1 MVFLQYL
8 LWIISILAIQA
19 SQLNNGGDKNA
30 ITVDNMTESLEAIN
44 GTPNYRLIKPNR
56 ATPWY
61 PEREIKLDSCVRR
74 ARCEHLDKLTCLG
87 AKLSYDKTS
96 VLLTFYETQN
106 QIQTQLELYKELINV
121 PKCWAVIQPLLCAT
135 FMPKCE
141 KILGQD
147 MVYLPSYEMCKIT
160 MEPCAILYNTSYF
173 PSFLKCNS
181 TLFPTRCDNAVRE
194 MKFNTTGKCLPP
206 LIHTHKALHFY
217 EGISGCGL
225 PCRDPLYTEDEHQQ
239 IHRLVAWGAGM
250 CLALNLLTVATF
262 LIDWRSANKYPA
274 LVIFYINVCFAVAS
288 MGWLVQ
294 FGVGSRDDI
303 VCSKDGTRRQGE
315 PSAEENLSCV
325 VVFVLVY
332 YFMMAACV
340 WFVIF
345 TYAWHMSFRALG
357 KIQDRIDKK
366 AAYFHL
372 VAWSLPLV
380 LTITTMAFGEV
391 DGSSVTGVCF
401 VGYVSHPMRAGLL
414 LAPLAVVLVIG
425 GYFLL
430 RGVFSLIAVRVSS
443 KDVISPRAS
452 NKIRQTI
459 TRCSLTAALVAVF
472 ICVTFACHIYE
483 FRNAELWREA
493 FKKNIICRLEA
504 LKDSEKECG
513 SASGRLCR
521 CCSCGCC
528 AASRRARSWPRGR
541 GRRPPPPPGAATS
554 PGSSACYLLVQC
566 GSGLRLLLARTV
578 RQWRPAVCVGAA
590 AAAAV
595 LLRGGRAHGLV
606 DVDAGRRRRLAP
618 LPRQVAPPATCSYS
632 AAVASGRLCRCCSCG
647 CCAASRRARSW
658 PRGRGR
664 RPPPPPGAATS
675 PGSSACYL
683 LVQCGSGVRPSVSVL
698 QLRLLCCF
706 AAGALM
712 ASWTWDAGRRRRL
725 APLPRQVAPPATC
738 SYSAAVASGRLCRCC
753 SCGCCAASRR
763 ARSWPR
769 GRGRRPPPPPGAA
782 TSPGSSACYLLV
794 QCGSG
799 VRPSVSV
806 LQLRLLCC
814 FAAGAPMASWT
825 WTPAAAAAWRRYL
838 ARKFGCSVEAEV
850 SRRARKHELIARA
863 YRRRGEFAA
872 RGRLSIS
879 LGGSRQDPVGLCLD
893 HTSPIDCPEDGKH
906 ESGEL
911 SSSWAANLP
920 RFVRRRDALV
930 LPAHTHTHHSLS
942 STPDRRN
949 SQDSQISISLRHVS
963 VESRRNSL
971 DSQLSVKIA
980 EMKTKVGRRRTK
992 HTKAK
997 RKARAANARK
1007 ESTPSIES
1015 QISRYWLQAVAAN
1028 NDPSREEVKFSFD

>member
-1 MVFLQYL
+1 MCVVLAVLSEDTLGSSLSFCSILIMKLDGWVFVP
-8 LWIISILAIQA
+8 ITISICWA
-19 SQLNNGGDKNA
+19 SQYDNGGDKNSLSSVG
-30 ITVDNMTESLEAIN
+30 TSENTTMRLEAIE
-44 GTPNYRLIKPNR
+44 GTPNYRLIKMEKS
-56 ATPWY
+56 TQWF

-74 ARCEHLDKLTCLG
+74 AQCETLNKTTCLG
-87 AKLSYDKTS
+87 AKLPYNTTS
-96 VLLTFYETQN
+96 VQLTFYDSQY
-106 QIQTQLELYKELINV
+106 QIQNQLELYRELINV
-121 PKCWAVIQPLLCAT
+121 PKCWAVVQPLLCAT
-135 FMPKCE
+135 FMPNCE
-141 KILGQD
+141 HILGQD

-173 PSFLKCNS
+173 PYFLKCNA
-181 TLFPTRCDNAVRE
+181 TLFPPKCENVARE

-206 LIHTHKALHFY
+206 LIHTDKAPHFY

-239 IHRLVAWGAGM
+239 IHRLVAWGAGV
-250 CLALNLLTVATF
+250 CLALNLMTVATF

-332 YFMMAACV
+332 YFMIAACV

-372 VAWSLPLV
+372 VAWSLPLI

-391 DGSSVTGVCF
+391 DGNSVTGVCF
-401 VGYVSHPMRAGLL
+401 VGYVNHPMRAALL
-414 LAPLAVVLVIG
+414 LAPLSVVLLLG

-443 KDVISPRAS
+443 KDVISPRAA

-483 FRNAELWREA
+483 FRNAESWKEA
-493 FKKNIICRLEA
+493 FKKNIICRLEG
-504 LKDSEKECG
+504 LKE
-513 SASGRLCR
+513 
-521 CCSCGCC
+521 
-528 AASRRARSWPRGR
+528 
-541 GRRPPPPPGAATS
+541 
-554 PGSSACYLLVQC
+554 
-566 GSGLRLLLARTV
+566 
-578 RQWRPAVCVGAA
+578 
-590 AAAAV
+590 
-595 LLRGGRAHGLV
+595 GGREC
-606 DVDAGRRRRLAP
+606 AG
-618 LPRQVAPPATCSYS
+618 
-632 AAVASGRLCRCCSCG
+632 
-647 CCAASRRARSW
+647 
-658 PRGRGR
+658 
-664 RPPPPPGAATS
+664 GA
-675 PGSSACYL
+675 
-683 LVQCGSGVRPSVSVL
+683 RPSVSVL

-712 ASWTWDAGRRRRL
+712 ASWTW
-725 APLPRQVAPPATC
+725 
-738 SYSAAVASGRLCRCC
+738 
-753 SCGCCAASRR
+753 
-763 ARSWPR
+763 
-769 GRGRRPPPPPGAA
+769 
-782 TSPGSSACYLLV
+782 
-794 QCGSG
+794 
-799 VRPSVSV
+799 
-806 LQLRLLCC
+806 
-814 FAAGAPMASWT
+814 
-825 WTPAAAAAWRRYL
+825 TPAAAAGWRRYM
-838 ARKFGCSVEAEV
+838 AKKCGCSVEADV
-850 SRRARKHELIARA
+850 TRRARKHELIARA
-863 YRRRGEFAA
+863 YKRRNEFIT

-879 LGGSRQDPVGLCLD
+879 LGGSRQDPVGFCLD
-893 HTSPIDCPEDGKH
+893 NTSPVDYPEDAKH
-906 ESGEL
+906 ESERCFSGEL

-930 LPAHTHTHHSLS
+930 LPPHNHHSHHSLS

-992 HTKAK
+992 HSKAK
-997 RKARAANARK
+997 RKRASARK

-1015 QISRYWLQAVAAN
+1015 QISRYLLQTVAAN

>member
-1 MVFLQYL
+1 MILTWTRWL
-8 LWIISILAIQA
+8 LVLS
-19 SQLNNGGDKNA
+19 SCRGSHFDSGSDKNLLVDLKENV
-30 ITVDNMTESLEAIN
+30 TVHLEAIN
-44 GTPNYRLIKPNR
+44 GTPIYRLIKPDES
-56 ATPWY
+56 TQWF
-61 PEREIKLDSCVRR
+61 PERETKMNSCVMR
-74 ARCEHLDKLTCLG
+74 ARCEPLFNSTCLG
-87 AKLSYDKTS
+87 SILPYSKTS
-96 VLLTFYETQN
+96 VHLTFYNSQRQIQN
-106 QIQTQLELYKELINV
+106 QLEFYKNLINV
-121 PKCWAVIQPLLCAT
+121 PNCWAVIQPLLCAT

-141 KILGQD
+141 KILDHD
-147 MVYLPSYEMCKIT
+147 MVYMPSFEMCKIT

-173 PSFLKCNS
+173 PSFLKCNT
-181 TLFPTRCDNAVRE
+181 TLFPPNCDNAMRE
-194 MKFNTTGKCLPP
+194 VKFNTTGKCLPP
-206 LIHTHKALHFY
+206 LIHTDKSLRVY
-217 EGISGCGL
+217 EGITGCGL

-239 IHRLVAWGAGM
+239 IHKLVAWGAGV

-315 PSAEENLSCV
+315 PSAEENLFCV

-345 TYAWHMSFRALG
+345 TYAWHMCSFRALG

-372 VAWSLPLV
+372 VAWSLPLI

-401 VGYVSHPMRAGLL
+401 VGYVNHPMRAALL
-414 LAPLAVVLVIG
+414 LAPLAVVLTLG

-430 RGVFSLIAVRVSS
+430 RGVFSLVVVRVSS

-452 NKIRQTI
+452 NKIRRTI
-459 TRCSLTAALVAVF
+459 TRCSITAALVAVF

-483 FRNAELWREA
+483 FRNADLWKDS
-493 FKKNIICRLEA
+493 FKRNIICRLEA
-504 LKDSEKECG
+504 GQERQKECLTG
-513 SASGRLCR
+513 S
-521 CCSCGCC
+521 
-528 AASRRARSWPRGR
+528 
-541 GRRPPPPPGAATS
+541 
-554 PGSSACYLLVQC
+554 
-566 GSGLRLLLARTV
+566 
-578 RQWRPAVCVGAA
+578 
-590 AAAAV
+590 
-595 LLRGGRAHGLV
+595 
-606 DVDAGRRRRLAP
+606 
-618 LPRQVAPPATCSYS
+618 
-632 AAVASGRLCRCCSCG
+632 
-647 CCAASRRARSW
+647 
-658 PRGRGR
+658 
-664 RPPPPPGAATS
+664 
-675 PGSSACYL
+675 
-683 LVQCGSGVRPSVSVL
+683 RPSISVL

-712 ASWTWDAGRRRRL
+712 S
-725 APLPRQVAPPATC
+725 
-738 SYSAAVASGRLCRCC
+738 
-753 SCGCCAASRR
+753 
-763 ARSWPR
+763 
-769 GRGRRPPPPPGAA
+769 
-782 TSPGSSACYLLV
+782 
-794 QCGSG
+794 
-799 VRPSVSV
+799 
-806 LQLRLLCC
+806 
-814 FAAGAPMASWT
+814 SWT
-825 WTPAAAAAWRRYL
+825 WTPAALAAWRRYL
-838 ARKFGCSVEAEV
+838 ARKCGCSVDEEIT
-850 SRRARKHELIARA
+850 RRAQKHELIRRA
-863 YRRRGEFAA
+863 YRRRAEFAA

-893 HTSPIDCPEDGKH
+893 HTSPIDYPEDAKH

-930 LPAHTHTHHSLS
+930 LPAHAHPHHSLS

-997 RKARAANARK
+997 RKRATGPRK

-1028 NDPSREEVKFSFD
+1028 NDRSREEVKFSFE

>member
-1 MVFLQYL
+1 MFWRWVY
-8 LWIISILAIQA
+8 WLATVSVCTA
-19 SQLNNGGDKNA
+19 SQYDSGGDKNS
-30 ITVDNMTESLEAIN
+30 ITDIGENATERLEPIN
-44 GTPNYRLIKPNR
+44 GTPNFRLIKPEKV
-56 ATPWY
+56 TQWF
-61 PEREIKLDSCVRR
+61 PEREIKLDSCVRK
-74 ARCEHLDKLTCLG
+74 ARCETLGKNICLG
-87 AKLSYDKTS
+87 VKLPYDKTS
-96 VLLTFYETQN
+96 VHLTFYDTQN
-106 QIQTQLELYKELINV
+106 KIQNQLELYRELINV
-121 PKCWAVIQPLLCAT
+121 PKCWAVIQPLLCAV

-141 KILGQD
+141 RILGQD

-173 PSFLKCNS
+173 PSFLRCN
-181 TLFPTRCDNAVRE
+181 TTRFPSKCDNAARE
-194 MKFNTTGKCLPP
+194 MKFNTSGKCLSP
-206 LIHTHKALHFY
+206 LIHTDKTVHFY

-225 PCRDPLYTEDEHQQ
+225 PCRDPLYSVDEHQQ
-239 IHRLVAWGAGM
+239 IHRLVAWGAGV
-250 CLALNLLTVATF
+250 CLAFNLLTVATF

-303 VCSKDGTRRQGE
+303 VCSKDGTRRRGE

-391 DGSSVTGVCF
+391 DGSSVTGICF
-401 VGYVSHPMRAGLL
+401 VGYVNHPMRAALL
-414 LAPLAVVLVIG
+414 LAPLSVVLILG

-443 KDVISPRAS
+443 KDVISARAA

-472 ICVTFACHIYE
+472 ITVTVACHFYE
-483 FRNAELWREA
+483 FRNADSWKDA
-493 FKKNIICRLEA
+493 FMKNIICRLEA
-504 LKDSEKECG
+504 LKESEMEC
-513 SASGRLCR
+513 S
-521 CCSCGCC
+521 
-528 AASRRARSWPRGR
+528 
-541 GRRPPPPPGAATS
+541 
-554 PGSSACYLLVQC
+554 
-566 GSGLRLLLARTV
+566 
-578 RQWRPAVCVGAA
+578 VGA
-590 AAAAV
+590 
-595 LLRGGRAHGLV
+595 
-606 DVDAGRRRRLAP
+606 
-618 LPRQVAPPATCSYS
+618 
-632 AAVASGRLCRCCSCG
+632 
-647 CCAASRRARSW
+647 
-658 PRGRGR
+658 
-664 RPPPPPGAATS
+664 
-675 PGSSACYL
+675 
-683 LVQCGSGVRPSVSVL
+683 RPSVSVL

-712 ASWTWDAGRRRRL
+712 ASWTW
-725 APLPRQVAPPATC
+725 
-738 SYSAAVASGRLCRCC
+738 
-753 SCGCCAASRR
+753 
-763 ARSWPR
+763 
-769 GRGRRPPPPPGAA
+769 
-782 TSPGSSACYLLV
+782 
-794 QCGSG
+794 
-799 VRPSVSV
+799 
-806 LQLRLLCC
+806 
-814 FAAGAPMASWT
+814 
-825 WTPAAAAAWRRYL
+825 TPAAASAWRRYM
-838 ARKFGCSVEAEV
+838 ARKCGCSVEADGT
-850 SRRARKHELIARA
+850 RRARKDELIARA

-872 RGRLSIS
+872 RGRISIS
-879 LGGSRQDPVGLCLD
+879 LGASRQDPVGLGLD
-893 HTSPIDCPEDGKH
+893 RAPIDCHTDDKH

-930 LPAHTHTHHSLS
+930 LPAHTHHSLS

-992 HTKAK
+992 HSKAK

-1015 QISRYWLQAVAAN
+1015 QISRYWLQAMAAN

>member
-1 MVFLQYL
+1 MDSVK
-8 LWIISILAIQA
+8 WITWLISISICVA
-19 SQLNNGGDKNA
+19 SQFDSGGERNA
-30 ITVDNMTESLEAIN
+30 LMDIIENSTVRLEPIEN
-44 GTPNYRLIKPNR
+44 TPNFRLIK
-56 ATPWY
+56 TEKGTQWF

-74 ARCEHLDKLTCLG
+74 SRCEPLNRTTCLG
-87 AKLSYDKTS
+87 VKLPYNRTS
-96 VLLTFYETQN
+96 VRLTFYDSQYKIQN
-106 QIQTQLELYKELINV
+106 QLELYKALINV

-135 FMPKCE
+135 FMPNCE
-141 KILGQD
+141 RINGHD

-160 MEPCAILYNTSYF
+160 MEPCSILYNTSYF

-181 TLFPTRCDNAVRE
+181 TLFPMRCDNPARE
-194 MKFNTTGKCLPP
+194 MKFNTTGKCLQP
-206 LIHTHKALHFY
+206 LIHTDKPMHFY

-239 IHRLVAWGAGM
+239 IHRLIAWGAGV
-250 CLALNLLTVATF
+250 CLALNLFTVATF

-325 VVFVLVY
+325 VVFVMVY

-372 VAWSLPLV
+372 VAWSLPLIF
-380 LTITTMAFGEV
+380 TITTMAFGEV
-391 DGSSVTGVCF
+391 DGSSITGVCF
-401 VGYVSHPMRAGLL
+401 VGYVNHPMRAGLL
-414 LAPLAVVLVIG
+414 LAPLSLVLLLG

-443 KDVISPRAS
+443 RDVISPRAA

-459 TRCSLTAALVAVF
+459 TRCSLTATLVAVF
-472 ICVTFACHIYE
+472 ICVTFACHVYE
-483 FRNAELWREA
+483 FRNADLWKES
-493 FKKNIICRLEA
+493 FKKNIICRLASAHEV
-504 LKDSEKECG
+504 DGREC
-513 SASGRLCR
+513 
-521 CCSCGCC
+521 
-528 AASRRARSWPRGR
+528 
-541 GRRPPPPPGAATS
+541 T
-554 PGSSACYLLVQC
+554 PGS
-566 GSGLRLLLARTV
+566 
-578 RQWRPAVCVGAA
+578 
-590 AAAAV
+590 
-595 LLRGGRAHGLV
+595 
-606 DVDAGRRRRLAP
+606 
-618 LPRQVAPPATCSYS
+618 
-632 AAVASGRLCRCCSCG
+632 
-647 CCAASRRARSW
+647 
-658 PRGRGR
+658 
-664 RPPPPPGAATS
+664 
-675 PGSSACYL
+675 
-683 LVQCGSGVRPSVSVL
+683 RPSVSVL

-712 ASWTWDAGRRRRL
+712 ASWTW
-725 APLPRQVAPPATC
+725 
-738 SYSAAVASGRLCRCC
+738 
-753 SCGCCAASRR
+753 
-763 ARSWPR
+763 
-769 GRGRRPPPPPGAA
+769 
-782 TSPGSSACYLLV
+782 
-794 QCGSG
+794 
-799 VRPSVSV
+799 
-806 LQLRLLCC
+806 
-814 FAAGAPMASWT
+814 
-825 WTPAAAAAWRRYL
+825 TPAALAAWRRYM
-838 ARKFGCSVEAEV
+838 AKKCGCSVEAEMR
-850 SRRARKHELIARA
+850 RRARKHELIARA
-863 YRRRGEFAA
+863 YRRRNEFLT

-879 LGGSRQDPVGLCLD
+879 LGGSRADPVGLCLE
-893 HTSPIDCPEDGKH
+893 HTSPGDCVDDCKH

-930 LPAHTHTHHSLS
+930 LPAHTHHSLS

-992 HTKAK
+992 HGKAK
-997 RKARAANARK
+997 RKARASRK

-1015 QISRYWLQAVAAN
+1015 QISRYWLQAVAGN

>member
-1 MVFLQYL
+1 MTLMMKIATWLCWILSAL
-8 LWIISILAIQA
+8 LCQA
-19 SQLNNGGDKNA
+19 SQHDSGSDKNA
-30 ITVDNMTESLEAIN
+30 ILIDNGTDVLESIN
-44 GTPNYRLIKPNR
+44 GTPNFRLIKPNR
-56 ATPWY
+56 AAPWF

-74 ARCEHLDKLTCLG
+74 ARCEPLEKFTCLG
-87 AKLSYDKTS
+87 TKLPFDKTS
-96 VLLTFYETQN
+96 VHLTFYDNQN
-106 QIQTQLELYKELINV
+106 QIQIQLELYKELINV

-141 KILGQD
+141 RILGQD

-160 MEPCAILYNTSYF
+160 MEPCLILYNTTYF
-173 PSFLKCNS
+173 PSFLKCNT
-181 TLFPTRCDNAVRE
+181 TLFPPKCETPARE
-194 MKFNTTGKCLPP
+194 MKFNTSGKCLSP
-206 LIHTHKALHFY
+206 LIHTEKFLHFY

-239 IHRLVAWGAGM
+239 IHRLVAWGAGV
-250 CLALNLLTVATF
+250 CLLLNLLTVATF

-294 FGVGSRDDI
+294 FGFGSREDI

-380 LTITTMAFGEV
+380 LTIATMAFGEV
-391 DGSSVTGVCF
+391 DGSSVTGICF
-401 VGYVSHPMRAGLL
+401 VGYINYSMRVALL
-414 LAPLAVVLVIG
+414 LAPLSVVLLLG

-443 KDVISPRAS
+443 KDVISPKAS

-483 FRNAELWREA
+483 FRNADLWKDS

-504 LKDSEKECG
+504 LKENNKECG
-513 SASGRLCR
+513 G
-521 CCSCGCC
+521 
-528 AASRRARSWPRGR
+528 
-541 GRRPPPPPGAATS
+541 GA
-554 PGSSACYLLVQC
+554 
-566 GSGLRLLLARTV
+566 
-578 RQWRPAVCVGAA
+578 
-590 AAAAV
+590 
-595 LLRGGRAHGLV
+595 
-606 DVDAGRRRRLAP
+606 
-618 LPRQVAPPATCSYS
+618 
-632 AAVASGRLCRCCSCG
+632 
-647 CCAASRRARSW
+647 
-658 PRGRGR
+658 
-664 RPPPPPGAATS
+664 
-675 PGSSACYL
+675 
-683 LVQCGSGVRPSVSVL
+683 RPSVSVL

-712 ASWTWDAGRRRRL
+712 ASWTW
-725 APLPRQVAPPATC
+725 
-738 SYSAAVASGRLCRCC
+738 
-753 SCGCCAASRR
+753 
-763 ARSWPR
+763 
-769 GRGRRPPPPPGAA
+769 
-782 TSPGSSACYLLV
+782 
-794 QCGSG
+794 
-799 VRPSVSV
+799 
-806 LQLRLLCC
+806 
-814 FAAGAPMASWT
+814 
-825 WTPAAAAAWRRYL
+825 TPAAAAAWRRYL
-838 ARKFGCSVEAEV
+838 ARKCGCSVESEV
-850 SRRARKHELIARA
+850 TRRARKHELIARA

-879 LGGSRQDPVGLCLD
+879 LGGSRQDPVGLCID
-893 HTSPIDCPEDGKH
+893 HTSPIDYPEDAKH
-906 ESGEL
+906 ESADL

-930 LPAHTHTHHSLS
+930 LPTHTHHSLS

-997 RKARAANARK
+997 RKARAANVRK

-1015 QISRYWLQAVAAN
+1015 QLSRCWLQAVAAN
-1028 NDPSREEVKFSFD
+1028 NDRSREEVKFSFD

>member
-1 MVFLQYL
+1 MNL
-8 LWIISILAIQA
+8 LACLLCASSVLMCHA
-19 SQLNNGGDKNA
+19 SQLNNGGNKNA
-30 ITVDNMTESLEAIN
+30 ISITNPTLEAIN
-44 GTPNYRLIKPNR
+44 GTPNYRLLNPFR

-61 PEREIKLDSCVRR
+61 PEREMKLDSCVRK
-74 ARCEHLDKLTCLG
+74 AHCEQLDKLTCLG

-96 VLLTFYETQN
+96 VHLTFYETQN
-106 QIQTQLELYKELINV
+106 EIQMQLEQYKELINV

-141 KILGQD
+141 EILGQD

-181 TLFPTRCDNAVRE
+181 TLFPSRCDNAGRE

-206 LIHTHKALHFY
+206 LIHTNKQLHFY
-217 EGISGCGL
+217 EGMSGCGL

-239 IHRLVAWGAGM
+239 IHRLVAWCACT

-262 LIDWRSANKYPA
+262 LIDWRSSNKYPA

-372 VAWSLPLV
+372 VAWSLPLI
-380 LTITTMAFGEV
+380 LTIATMAFGEV
-391 DGSSVTGVCF
+391 DGSSVTGICF
-401 VGYVSHPMRAGLL
+401 VGYVNHPMRAALL
-414 LAPLAVVLVIG
+414 LAPLSVVLVLG

-430 RGVFSLIAVRVSS
+430 RGMFSLIAVRVSS
-443 KDVISPRAS
+443 KDVISPRAA

-459 TRCSLTAALVAVF
+459 TRCSITATLVAVF

-483 FRNAELWREA
+483 FRNADLWKDS

-504 LKDSEKECG
+504 LKDSSKECLG
-513 SASGRLCR
+513 
-521 CCSCGCC
+521 
-528 AASRRARSWPRGR
+528 
-541 GRRPPPPPGAATS
+541 
-554 PGSSACYLLVQC
+554 
-566 GSGLRLLLARTV
+566 
-578 RQWRPAVCVGAA
+578 
-590 AAAAV
+590 
-595 LLRGGRAHGLV
+595 
-606 DVDAGRRRRLAP
+606 D
-618 LPRQVAPPATCSYS
+618 
-632 AAVASGRLCRCCSCG
+632 
-647 CCAASRRARSW
+647 
-658 PRGRGR
+658 
-664 RPPPPPGAATS
+664 
-675 PGSSACYL
+675 
-683 LVQCGSGVRPSVSVL
+683 VRPSVSVL

-712 ASWTWDAGRRRRL
+712 AT
-725 APLPRQVAPPATC
+725 
-738 SYSAAVASGRLCRCC
+738 
-753 SCGCCAASRR
+753 
-763 ARSWPR
+763 
-769 GRGRRPPPPPGAA
+769 
-782 TSPGSSACYLLV
+782 
-794 QCGSG
+794 
-799 VRPSVSV
+799 
-806 LQLRLLCC
+806 
-814 FAAGAPMASWT
+814 WT

-850 SRRARKHELIARA
+850 TRRARKHELIARA

-893 HTSPIDCPEDGKH
+893 HTSPIDYPDDAKH
-906 ESGEL
+906 ESLCFRSAEL

-930 LPAHTHTHHSLS
+930 LPAHHHSLS

-997 RKARAANARK
+997 RKARAASARK

>member
-1 MVFLQYL
+1 MTPWRWLSGL
-8 LWIISILAIQA
+8 LLILACRA
-19 SQLNNGGDKNA
+19 SQFDSGVDKNA
-30 ITVDNMTESLEAIN
+30 ITDMSDNATERLERIN
-44 GTPNYRLIKPNR
+44 GTPNYRLIKPDKN
-56 ATPWY
+56 TPWF
-61 PEREIKLDSCVRR
+61 PEPQIKLKSCVRE
-74 ARCEHLDKLTCLG
+74 ARCETLNKTSCLG
-87 AKLSYDKTS
+87 TKLPYDKTS
-96 VLLTFYETQN
+96 VHLTFFENQY
-106 QIQTQLELYKELINV
+106 QIQTQLELYRELINV
-121 PKCWAVIQPLLCAT
+121 PNCWAVIQPLLCAT

-141 KILGQD
+141 RILGRD
-147 MVYLPSYEMCKIT
+147 MVFLPSYEMCKIT
-160 MEPCAILYNTSYF
+160 MEPCSILYNTSYF
-173 PSFLKCNS
+173 PSFLKCNE
-181 TLFPTRCDNAVRE
+181 TLFPPNCENTMRE
-194 MKFNTTGKCLPP
+194 LKFNTSGKCLPP
-206 LIHTHKALHFY
+206 LIHTDKPLHFY

-239 IHRLVAWGAGM
+239 IHRLVAWGAGI

-288 MGWLVQ
+288 MGWLIQ

-372 VAWSLPLV
+372 VAWSLPLI
-380 LTITTMAFGEV
+380 LTIATMAFGEV
-391 DGSSVTGVCF
+391 DGSSVTGICF
-401 VGYVSHPMRAGLL
+401 VGYENHPMRAALL
-414 LAPLAVVLVIG
+414 LAPLSVVLALG

-443 KDVISPRAS
+443 KDVISPRAA

-483 FRNAELWREA
+483 FRNADLWKDS

-504 LKDSEKECG
+504 LKATDKEC
-513 SASGRLCR
+513 SSG
-521 CCSCGCC
+521 
-528 AASRRARSWPRGR
+528 
-541 GRRPPPPPGAATS
+541 T
-554 PGSSACYLLVQC
+554 
-566 GSGLRLLLARTV
+566 
-578 RQWRPAVCVGAA
+578 
-590 AAAAV
+590 
-595 LLRGGRAHGLV
+595 
-606 DVDAGRRRRLAP
+606 
-618 LPRQVAPPATCSYS
+618 
-632 AAVASGRLCRCCSCG
+632 
-647 CCAASRRARSW
+647 
-658 PRGRGR
+658 
-664 RPPPPPGAATS
+664 
-675 PGSSACYL
+675 
-683 LVQCGSGVRPSVSVL
+683 RPSVSVL

-712 ASWTWDAGRRRRL
+712 ASWTW
-725 APLPRQVAPPATC
+725 
-738 SYSAAVASGRLCRCC
+738 
-753 SCGCCAASRR
+753 
-763 ARSWPR
+763 
-769 GRGRRPPPPPGAA
+769 
-782 TSPGSSACYLLV
+782 
-794 QCGSG
+794 
-799 VRPSVSV
+799 
-806 LQLRLLCC
+806 
-814 FAAGAPMASWT
+814 
-825 WTPAAAAAWRRYL
+825 TPAAAAGWRRYL
-838 ARKFGCSVEAEV
+838 A
-850 SRRARKHELIARA
+850 
-863 YRRRGEFAA
+863 
-872 RGRLSIS
+872 
-879 LGGSRQDPVGLCLD
+879 
-893 HTSPIDCPEDGKH
+893 
-906 ESGEL
+906 SGEL
-911 SSSWAANLP
+911 SSSWAATLP

-930 LPAHTHTHHSLS
+930 LPTHTHHSLS

-980 EMKTKVGRRRTK
+980 EMKTKVGRRRPK
-992 HTKAK
+992 HSKAK
-997 RKARAANARK
+997 RKARAANTRK

>member
-1 MVFLQYL
+1 MKAADWKSEELTNIFAEQEAAKAEKFVDVFIMFWRWVY
-8 LWIISILAIQA
+8 WLATVSLCTA
-19 SQLNNGGDKNA
+19 SQYDTGGDKNS
-30 ITVDNMTESLEAIN
+30 ITDIGDNATERLEPIN
-44 GTPNYRLIKPNR
+44 GTPNFRLIKPEK
-56 ATPWY
+56 ATQWF
-61 PEREIKLDSCVRR
+61 PEREIKLDSCVRK
-74 ARCEHLDKLTCLG
+74 ARCETLGKNTCLG
-87 AKLSYDKTS
+87 VKLPYDKTS
-96 VLLTFYETQN
+96 VHLTFYDTQN
-106 QIQTQLELYKELINV
+106 KIQNQLELYRELINV
-121 PKCWAVIQPLLCAT
+121 PKCWAVVQPLLCAV

-141 KILGQD
+141 RILGQD

-173 PSFLKCNS
+173 PSFLRCN
-181 TLFPTRCDNAVRE
+181 TTRFPSKCDNTARE
-194 MKFNTTGKCLPP
+194 MKFNTSGKCLSP
-206 LIHTHKALHFY
+206 LIHTDKTVHFY

-225 PCRDPLYTEDEHQQ
+225 PCRDPLYSEDEHQQ
-239 IHRLVAWGAGM
+239 IHRLVAWGAGV
-250 CLALNLLTVATF
+250 CLAFNLLTVATF

-303 VCSKDGTRRQGE
+303 VCSKDGTRRRGE

-391 DGSSVTGVCF
+391 DGSSVTGICF
-401 VGYVSHPMRAGLL
+401 VGYVNHPMRAALL
-414 LAPLAVVLVIG
+414 LAPLSVVLILG

-443 KDVISPRAS
+443 KDVISARAA

-472 ICVTFACHIYE
+472 ITVTVACHVYE
-483 FRNAELWREA
+483 FRNAHSWKDA
-493 FKKNIICRLEA
+493 FMKNIICRLEA
-504 LKDSEKECG
+504 LKESEMEC
-513 SASGRLCR
+513 S
-521 CCSCGCC
+521 
-528 AASRRARSWPRGR
+528 
-541 GRRPPPPPGAATS
+541 
-554 PGSSACYLLVQC
+554 
-566 GSGLRLLLARTV
+566 
-578 RQWRPAVCVGAA
+578 VGA
-590 AAAAV
+590 
-595 LLRGGRAHGLV
+595 
-606 DVDAGRRRRLAP
+606 
-618 LPRQVAPPATCSYS
+618 
-632 AAVASGRLCRCCSCG
+632 
-647 CCAASRRARSW
+647 
-658 PRGRGR
+658 
-664 RPPPPPGAATS
+664 
-675 PGSSACYL
+675 
-683 LVQCGSGVRPSVSVL
+683 RPSVSVL

-712 ASWTWDAGRRRRL
+712 ASWTW
-725 APLPRQVAPPATC
+725 
-738 SYSAAVASGRLCRCC
+738 
-753 SCGCCAASRR
+753 
-763 ARSWPR
+763 
-769 GRGRRPPPPPGAA
+769 
-782 TSPGSSACYLLV
+782 
-794 QCGSG
+794 
-799 VRPSVSV
+799 
-806 LQLRLLCC
+806 
-814 FAAGAPMASWT
+814 
-825 WTPAAAAAWRRYL
+825 TPAAAAAWRRYM
-838 ARKFGCSVEAEV
+838 ARKCGCSVEADGT
-850 SRRARKHELIARA
+850 RRARKDELIARA

-872 RGRLSIS
+872 RGRISIS
-879 LGGSRQDPVGLCLD
+879 LGASRQDPVGLGLD
-893 HTSPIDCPEDGKH
+893 RAPIDCHTDDKH

-930 LPAHTHTHHSLS
+930 LPAHTHHSLS

-992 HTKAK
+992 HSKAK

-1015 QISRYWLQAVAAN
+1015 QISRYWLQAMAAN

>member
-1 MVFLQYL
+1 MILMMTPWRWLSGL
-8 LWIISILAIQA
+8 LLILACRA
-19 SQLNNGGDKNA
+19 NQLDRGADKNA
-30 ITVDNMTESLEAIN
+30 ITDTSDNGSERLEQIN
-44 GTPNYRLIKPNR
+44 GTPNYRLIKPDKN
-56 ATPWY
+56 TPWF
-61 PEREIKLDSCVRR
+61 PEPQIKLKSCVRE
-74 ARCEHLDKLTCLG
+74 APCESLNKTTCLG
-87 AKLSYDKTS
+87 TKLPYDKTS
-96 VLLTFYETQN
+96 VRLTFYENQY
-106 QIQTQLELYKELINV
+106 QIQTQLDLYRELINV
-121 PKCWAVIQPLLCAT
+121 PNCWAVIQPLLCAT

-141 KILGQD
+141 KILGKD
-147 MVYLPSYEMCKIT
+147 MVFLPSYEMCKIT
-160 MEPCAILYNTSYF
+160 MEPCSILYNTSYF
-173 PSFLKCNS
+173 PSFLKCNE
-181 TLFPTRCDNAVRE
+181 TLFPPNCENTMRE
-194 MKFNTTGKCLPP
+194 LKFNTSGKCLPP
-206 LIHTHKALHFY
+206 LIHTDKPLHFY

-239 IHRLVAWGAGM
+239 IHRLVAWGAGV

-288 MGWLVQ
+288 MGWLIQ

-372 VAWSLPLV
+372 VAWSLPLI
-380 LTITTMAFGEV
+380 LTIATMAFGEV
-391 DGSSVTGVCF
+391 DGSSVTGICF
-401 VGYVSHPMRAGLL
+401 VGYVNHPMRAALL
-414 LAPLAVVLVIG
+414 LAPLSVVLALG

-443 KDVISPRAS
+443 KDVISPRAA

-483 FRNAELWREA
+483 FRNADLWKDS

-504 LKDSEKECG
+504 LKATDKEC
-513 SASGRLCR
+513 SSG
-521 CCSCGCC
+521 
-528 AASRRARSWPRGR
+528 
-541 GRRPPPPPGAATS
+541 T
-554 PGSSACYLLVQC
+554 
-566 GSGLRLLLARTV
+566 
-578 RQWRPAVCVGAA
+578 
-590 AAAAV
+590 
-595 LLRGGRAHGLV
+595 
-606 DVDAGRRRRLAP
+606 
-618 LPRQVAPPATCSYS
+618 
-632 AAVASGRLCRCCSCG
+632 
-647 CCAASRRARSW
+647 
-658 PRGRGR
+658 
-664 RPPPPPGAATS
+664 
-675 PGSSACYL
+675 
-683 LVQCGSGVRPSVSVL
+683 RPSVSVL

-712 ASWTWDAGRRRRL
+712 ASWTW
-725 APLPRQVAPPATC
+725 
-738 SYSAAVASGRLCRCC
+738 
-753 SCGCCAASRR
+753 
-763 ARSWPR
+763 
-769 GRGRRPPPPPGAA
+769 
-782 TSPGSSACYLLV
+782 
-794 QCGSG
+794 
-799 VRPSVSV
+799 
-806 LQLRLLCC
+806 
-814 FAAGAPMASWT
+814 
-825 WTPAAAAAWRRYL
+825 TPAAAAGWRRYL
-838 ARKFGCSVEAEV
+838 ARKCGCSVEAEV
-850 SRRARKHELIARA
+850 TRRARKHELIARA

-879 LGGSRQDPVGLCLD
+879 LGGSRQDPVGLCID
-893 HTSPIDCPEDGKH
+893 PTSPADYPDDAKH

-911 SSSWAANLP
+911 SSSWAATLP

-930 LPAHTHTHHSLS
+930 LPTHTHHSLS

-980 EMKTKVGRRRTK
+980 EMKTKVGRRRPK
-992 HTKAK
+992 HSKAK
-997 RKARAANARK
+997 RKARAANTRK

>member
-1 MVFLQYL
+1 MYL
-8 LWIISILAIQA
+8 ERWMYGLITISLCGA
-19 SQLNNGGDKNA
+19 SQYDNGADKN
-30 ITVDNMTESLEAIN
+30 SLTSVASENTTIRLEVID
-44 GTPNYRLIKPNR
+44 GTPNYRLIKMEKS
-56 ATPWY
+56 TQWF

-74 ARCEHLDKLTCLG
+74 AKCEPLNKTTCLG
-87 AKLSYDKTS
+87 AKLPYNRTS
-96 VLLTFYETQN
+96 VHLTFYDSQY
-106 QIQTQLELYKELINV
+106 QIQSQLELYRELINV
-121 PKCWAVIQPLLCAT
+121 PKCWAVVQPLLCAT
-135 FMPKCE
+135 FMPNCE
-141 KILGQD
+141 QVLGQD

-173 PSFLKCNS
+173 PNFLKCNA
-181 TLFPTRCDNAVRE
+181 TLFPPKCENVARE

-206 LIHTHKALHFY
+206 LIHADKAPHFY

-239 IHRLVAWGAGM
+239 IHRLVAWGAGV

-332 YFMMAACV
+332 YFMIAACV

-372 VAWSLPLV
+372 VAWSLPLI

-391 DGSSVTGVCF
+391 DGNSVTGVCF
-401 VGYVSHPMRAGLL
+401 VGYVNHPMRAALL
-414 LAPLAVVLVIG
+414 LAPLSVVLLLG

-443 KDVISPRAS
+443 KDVISPRAA

-472 ICVTFACHIYE
+472 ICVTFACHVYE
-483 FRNAELWREA
+483 FRNAESWKEA
-493 FKKNIICRLEA
+493 FKKNIICRLEG
-504 LKDSEKECG
+504 LKEG
-513 SASGRLCR
+513 GRE
-521 CCSCGCC
+521 C
-528 AASRRARSWPRGR
+528 AA
-541 GRRPPPPPGAATS
+541 GA
-554 PGSSACYLLVQC
+554 
-566 GSGLRLLLARTV
+566 
-578 RQWRPAVCVGAA
+578 
-590 AAAAV
+590 
-595 LLRGGRAHGLV
+595 
-606 DVDAGRRRRLAP
+606 
-618 LPRQVAPPATCSYS
+618 
-632 AAVASGRLCRCCSCG
+632 
-647 CCAASRRARSW
+647 
-658 PRGRGR
+658 
-664 RPPPPPGAATS
+664 
-675 PGSSACYL
+675 
-683 LVQCGSGVRPSVSVL
+683 RPSVSVL

-712 ASWTWDAGRRRRL
+712 ASWTW
-725 APLPRQVAPPATC
+725 
-738 SYSAAVASGRLCRCC
+738 
-753 SCGCCAASRR
+753 
-763 ARSWPR
+763 
-769 GRGRRPPPPPGAA
+769 
-782 TSPGSSACYLLV
+782 
-794 QCGSG
+794 
-799 VRPSVSV
+799 
-806 LQLRLLCC
+806 
-814 FAAGAPMASWT
+814 
-825 WTPAAAAAWRRYL
+825 TPAAAAAWRRYM
-838 ARKFGCSVEAEV
+838 AKKCGCSVEADV
-850 SRRARKHELIARA
+850 TRRARKHELIARA
-863 YRRRGEFAA
+863 YKRRNEFIT

-879 LGGSRQDPVGLCLD
+879 LGGSRQDPVGFCLD
-893 HTSPIDCPEDGKH
+893 NTSPIDYPEDAKH
-906 ESGEL
+906 ESGSL

-930 LPAHTHTHHSLS
+930 LPPHTHHSHHSHHSLS

-980 EMKTKVGRRRTK
+980 EMKTKVGRRRAK
-992 HTKAK
+992 HSKAK
-997 RKARAANARK
+997 RKRASARK

-1015 QISRYWLQAVAAN
+1015 QISRYLLQTVAAN

>member
-1 MVFLQYL
+1 MFRSGW
-8 LWIISILAIQA
+8 LWGMLVVSSCWA
-19 SQLNNGGDKNA
+19 SQYDNGGEKNSLGA
-30 ITVDNMTESLEAIN
+30 TGTSENTTVRLEAIE
-44 GTPNYRLIKPNR
+44 GTLYYRVIKAEKSPQ
-56 ATPWY
+56 WF
-61 PEREIKLDSCVRR
+61 PERELKLDSCVRR
-74 ARCEHLDKLTCLG
+74 AQCEPLTKTTCLG
-87 AKLSYDKTS
+87 VRLPYNRTS
-96 VLLTFYETQN
+96 VRLTFYDSQYKIQN
-106 QIQTQLELYKELINV
+106 QLELYRELINV

-135 FMPKCE
+135 FMPNCE
-141 KILGQD
+141 SINGQD
-147 MVYLPSYEMCKIT
+147 MVHLPSYEMCKIT

-173 PSFLKCNS
+173 PSFLKCNA
-181 TLFPTRCDNAVRE
+181 TLFPPKCENAARE

-206 LIHTHKALHFY
+206 LIHTDKRHHFY
-217 EGISGCGL
+217 EGISGCGV
-225 PCRDPLYTEDEHQQ
+225 PCRDPLYTEDEHAQ
-239 IHRLVAWGAGM
+239 IHRLIAWGAGS

-345 TYAWHMSFRALG
+345 TYAWHMSFKALG

-372 VAWSLPLV
+372 VAWSLPLI
-380 LTITTMAFGEV
+380 LTITTMAFGEI
-391 DGSSVTGVCF
+391 DGNSVTGICF
-401 VGYVSHPMRAGLL
+401 VGYVNHPMRAAWL
-414 LAPLAVVLVIG
+414 LAPLSVVLLLG

-472 ICVTFACHIYE
+472 ICVTFACHVYE
-483 FRNAELWREA
+483 FRNAEAWKEA
-493 FKKNIICRLEA
+493 FKNNIICRLE
-504 LKDSEKECG
+504 
-513 SASGRLCR
+513 
-521 CCSCGCC
+521 
-528 AASRRARSWPRGR
+528 SWRDP
-541 GRRPPPPPGAATS
+541 S
-554 PGSSACYLLVQC
+554 L
-566 GSGLRLLLARTV
+566 
-578 RQWRPAVCVGAA
+578 
-590 AAAAV
+590 
-595 LLRGGRAHGLV
+595 
-606 DVDAGRRRRLAP
+606 AGRE
-618 LPRQVAPPATCSYS
+618 CSQ
-632 AAVASGRLCRCCSCG
+632 
-647 CCAASRRARSW
+647 
-658 PRGRGR
+658 
-664 RPPPPPGAATS
+664 GA
-675 PGSSACYL
+675 
-683 LVQCGSGVRPSVSVL
+683 RPSVSVL

-706 AAGALM
+706 ASGALM
-712 ASWTWDAGRRRRL
+712 ASWTW
-725 APLPRQVAPPATC
+725 
-738 SYSAAVASGRLCRCC
+738 
-753 SCGCCAASRR
+753 
-763 ARSWPR
+763 
-769 GRGRRPPPPPGAA
+769 
-782 TSPGSSACYLLV
+782 
-794 QCGSG
+794 
-799 VRPSVSV
+799 
-806 LQLRLLCC
+806 
-814 FAAGAPMASWT
+814 
-825 WTPAAAAAWRRYL
+825 TPVAAAAWRRYM
-838 ARKFGCSVEAEV
+838 AKKCGCSVEADMT
-850 SRRARKHELIARA
+850 RRAHKHELIARA
-863 YRRRGEFAA
+863 YRRRNEFIT

-879 LGGSRQDPVGLCLD
+879 LGGSRQDPVGFCLD
-893 HTSPIDCPEDGKH
+893 NSPADYPEDAKH
-906 ESGEL
+906 ESGIVFSGEL

-930 LPAHTHTHHSLS
+930 LPQHAHHSHDMS

-992 HTKAK
+992 HSKAK
-997 RKARAANARK
+997 RKRASVRK

-1028 NDPSREEVKFSFD
+1028 ADPSREEVKFSFD

>member
-1 MVFLQYL
+1 MML
-8 LWIISILAIQA
+8 LVKCLTALFTVWMCHA
-19 SQLNNGGDKNA
+19 SQVDHGADKNS
-30 ITVDNMTESLEAIN
+30 IIIENTTEILEPIN
-44 GTPNYRLIKPNR
+44 GTINFRLIKPNR

-61 PEREIKLDSCVRR
+61 PEREMKLDSCVRK
-74 ARCEHLDKLTCLG
+74 ARCEPLDRLWCLG
-87 AKLSYDKTS
+87 SKLPYDKTS
-96 VLLTFYETQN
+96 VLLTFYENQS
-106 QIQTQLELYKELINV
+106 QIQAQLELYKQLINV
-121 PKCWAVIQPLLCAT
+121 PKCWAVIQPFLCAT

-141 KILGQD
+141 EILGQD
-147 MVYLPSYEMCKIT
+147 MVYLPSFEMCKIT
-160 MEPCAILYNTSYF
+160 MEPCAIVYNTTYF
-173 PSFLKCNS
+173 PSFLKCNTS
-181 TLFPTRCDNAVRE
+181 YFPTKCETPARE
-194 MKFNTTGKCLPP
+194 MKFNTTGKCIEP
-206 LIHTHKALHFY
+206 LIHTDKVQHFY

-239 IHRLVAWGAGM
+239 IHRLVAWGAGI

-303 VCSKDGTRRQGE
+303 ICSKDGTRRRGE

-380 LTITTMAFGEV
+380 LTIATMAFGEV

-401 VGYVSHPMRAGLL
+401 VGYANHGMRAALL
-414 LAPLAVVLVIG
+414 LAPLFIVLVLG

-430 RGVFSLIAVRVSS
+430 RGVFTLIAVRVSG
-443 KDVISPRAS
+443 KDVISPRHS
-452 NKIRQTI
+452 TKIRQTI
-459 TRCSLTAALVAVF
+459 TRCSLTAALVSVF
-472 ICVTFACHIYE
+472 ICGTFACHIYE
-483 FRNAELWREA
+483 FRNAEMWYED
-493 FKKNIICRLEA
+493 FKQNIVCRLEA
-504 LKDSEKECG
+504 LKEPSKECP
-513 SASGRLCR
+513 A
-521 CCSCGCC
+521 
-528 AASRRARSWPRGR
+528 
-541 GRRPPPPPGAATS
+541 GA
-554 PGSSACYLLVQC
+554 
-566 GSGLRLLLARTV
+566 
-578 RQWRPAVCVGAA
+578 
-590 AAAAV
+590 
-595 LLRGGRAHGLV
+595 
-606 DVDAGRRRRLAP
+606 
-618 LPRQVAPPATCSYS
+618 
-632 AAVASGRLCRCCSCG
+632 
-647 CCAASRRARSW
+647 
-658 PRGRGR
+658 
-664 RPPPPPGAATS
+664 
-675 PGSSACYL
+675 
-683 LVQCGSGVRPSVSVL
+683 RPSVSVL

-712 ASWTWDAGRRRRL
+712 ASWTW
-725 APLPRQVAPPATC
+725 
-738 SYSAAVASGRLCRCC
+738 
-753 SCGCCAASRR
+753 
-763 ARSWPR
+763 
-769 GRGRRPPPPPGAA
+769 
-782 TSPGSSACYLLV
+782 
-794 QCGSG
+794 
-799 VRPSVSV
+799 
-806 LQLRLLCC
+806 
-814 FAAGAPMASWT
+814 
-825 WTPAAAAAWRRYL
+825 TPAAAASWRRYL
-838 ARKFGCSVEAEV
+838 ARKCGCSVETEV
-850 SRRARKHELIARA
+850 TRRARKHELIARA

-879 LGGSRQDPVGLCLD
+879 LGGSRQDPVGFCLD
-893 HTSPIDCPEDGKH
+893 HTSPMDYPDDGKH
-906 ESGEL
+906 ESAEL

-930 LPAHTHTHHSLS
+930 LPTHTHHSLS

-963 VESRRNSL
+963 VESRRNSV

-992 HTKAK
+992 HSKAK
-997 RKARAANARK
+997 RKARVANSRK

-1015 QISRYWLQAVAAN
+1015 QISRYWLQSVAAN

>member
-1 MVFLQYL
+1 MLYKGWLCSV
-8 LWIISILAIQA
+8 ILVSACRA
-19 SQLNNGGDKNA
+19 SQYDTGGDKNS
-30 ITVDNMTESLEAIN
+30 ITDLTDTATERLEVIN
-44 GTPNYRLIKPNR
+44 GTPNYRLIKPDKS
-56 ATPWY
+56 TQWF
-61 PEREIKLDSCVRR
+61 PERESKLDSCVRK
-74 ARCEHLDKLTCLG
+74 APCEPLNKTTCLG
-87 AKLSYDKTS
+87 SKLPYDRTS
-96 VLLTFYETQN
+96 VRLTFYDTQQ
-106 QIQTQLELYKELINV
+106 QIENQLELYRELINV
-121 PKCWAVIQPLLCAT
+121 PNCWAVIQPLLCAT

-141 KILGQD
+141 EILGED

-173 PSFLKCNS
+173 PSFLKCNT
-181 TLFPTRCDNAVRE
+181 TLFPPRCDNAVRE
-194 MKFNTTGKCLPP
+194 IKFNTTGKCLPP
-206 LIHTHKALHFY
+206 LIRTEKPLHFY
-217 EGISGCGL
+217 EGITGCGL
-225 PCRDPLYTEDEHQQ
+225 PCRDPLYTDDEHQQ
-239 IHRLVAWGAGM
+239 IHRLIAWGAGV

-372 VAWSLPLV
+372 VAWSLPLI

-401 VGYVSHPMRAGLL
+401 VGYVNHSMRAALL
-414 LAPLAVVLVIG
+414 LAPLAVVLTLG

-430 RGVFSLIAVRVSS
+430 RGVFSLVAVRVSS
-443 KDVISPRAS
+443 RDVISARAA

-459 TRCSLTAALVAVF
+459 TRCSLTAALVAIF

-483 FRNAELWREA
+483 FRNADLWKES
-493 FKKNIICRLEA
+493 FKNNIICRLEA
-504 LKDSEKECG
+504 LKES
-513 SASGRLCR
+513 SL
-521 CCSCGCC
+521 SCG
-528 AASRRARSWPRGR
+528 W
-541 GRRPPPPPGAATS
+541 GA
-554 PGSSACYLLVQC
+554 
-566 GSGLRLLLARTV
+566 
-578 RQWRPAVCVGAA
+578 
-590 AAAAV
+590 
-595 LLRGGRAHGLV
+595 
-606 DVDAGRRRRLAP
+606 
-618 LPRQVAPPATCSYS
+618 
-632 AAVASGRLCRCCSCG
+632 
-647 CCAASRRARSW
+647 
-658 PRGRGR
+658 
-664 RPPPPPGAATS
+664 
-675 PGSSACYL
+675 
-683 LVQCGSGVRPSVSVL
+683 RPSVSVL
-698 QLRLLCCF
+698 QLRLLCCV

-712 ASWTWDAGRRRRL
+712 ASWTW
-725 APLPRQVAPPATC
+725 
-738 SYSAAVASGRLCRCC
+738 
-753 SCGCCAASRR
+753 
-763 ARSWPR
+763 
-769 GRGRRPPPPPGAA
+769 
-782 TSPGSSACYLLV
+782 
-794 QCGSG
+794 
-799 VRPSVSV
+799 
-806 LQLRLLCC
+806 
-814 FAAGAPMASWT
+814 
-825 WTPAAAAAWRRYL
+825 TPAALAAWRRYL
-838 ARKFGCSVEAEV
+838 ARKCGCSVEEEV
-850 SRRARKHELIARA
+850 TRRAHKHELIRRA
-863 YRRRGEFAA
+863 YRRRAEFAA

-893 HTSPIDCPEDGKH
+893 HTSPIDYPEDAKH
-906 ESGEL
+906 ERYVLNLFNSGEL

-930 LPAHTHTHHSLS
+930 LPAHTHHSLS

-997 RKARAANARK
+997 RKARAASARK

-1028 NDPSREEVKFSFD
+1028 NDRSREEVKFSFD

>member
-1 MVFLQYL
+1 MTRRNFIMFIMEAVKWLACF
-8 LWIISILAIQA
+8 ITISTCAA
-19 SQLNNGGDKNA
+19 SQYDSGSDKNGLA
-30 ITVDNMTESLEAIN
+30 DLMENSTVRLEPIE
-44 GTPNYRLIKPNR
+44 GTPNYRLIKPEKG
-56 ATPWY
+56 TQWF
-61 PEREIKLDSCVRR
+61 PEREIKLDSCVRKS
-74 ARCEHLDKLTCLG
+74 RCEPLNRTTCLG
-87 AKLSYDKTS
+87 VKLPYNKTS
-96 VLLTFYETQN
+96 IRLTFYDTQYK
-106 QIQTQLELYKELINV
+106 IQNQLELYRELINV

-135 FMPKCE
+135 FMPNCE
-141 KILGQD
+141 KINGHD

-173 PSFLKCNS
+173 PSFLKCNA
-181 TLFPTRCDNAVRE
+181 TLFPPRCDNAARE
-194 MKFNTTGKCLPP
+194 MKFNTTGKCLAP
-206 LIHTHKALHFY
+206 LIHTDKHMHFY

-239 IHRLVAWGAGM
+239 IHRLVAWGASV

-372 VAWSLPLV
+372 VAWSLPLI

-391 DGSSVTGVCF
+391 DGSSITGVCF
-401 VGYVSHPMRAGLL
+401 VGYVNHPMRAALL
-414 LAPLAVVLVIG
+414 LVPLSVVLVLG

-430 RGVFSLIAVRVSS
+430 RGVISLIAVRVSS
-443 KDVISPRAS
+443 RDVISPRAA

-459 TRCSLTAALVAVF
+459 TRCSLTATLVAVF
-472 ICVTFACHIYE
+472 ICVTFACHVYE
-483 FRNAELWREA
+483 FRNADSWKES
-493 FKKNIICRLEA
+493 FKNNIICRLEA
-504 LKDSEKECG
+504 LKEPEREC
-513 SASGRLCR
+513 
-521 CCSCGCC
+521 
-528 AASRRARSWPRGR
+528 WN
-541 GRRPPPPPGAATS
+541 GA
-554 PGSSACYLLVQC
+554 
-566 GSGLRLLLARTV
+566 
-578 RQWRPAVCVGAA
+578 
-590 AAAAV
+590 
-595 LLRGGRAHGLV
+595 
-606 DVDAGRRRRLAP
+606 
-618 LPRQVAPPATCSYS
+618 
-632 AAVASGRLCRCCSCG
+632 
-647 CCAASRRARSW
+647 
-658 PRGRGR
+658 
-664 RPPPPPGAATS
+664 
-675 PGSSACYL
+675 
-683 LVQCGSGVRPSVSVL
+683 RPSVSVL

-712 ASWTWDAGRRRRL
+712 ASWTW
-725 APLPRQVAPPATC
+725 
-738 SYSAAVASGRLCRCC
+738 
-753 SCGCCAASRR
+753 
-763 ARSWPR
+763 
-769 GRGRRPPPPPGAA
+769 
-782 TSPGSSACYLLV
+782 
-794 QCGSG
+794 
-799 VRPSVSV
+799 
-806 LQLRLLCC
+806 
-814 FAAGAPMASWT
+814 
-825 WTPAAAAAWRRYL
+825 TPAAAAAWRRYM
-838 ARKFGCSVEAEV
+838 AKKCGCSVEAEMT
-850 SRRARKHELIARA
+850 RRARKHELIARA
-863 YRRRGEFAA
+863 YRRRNEFMA

-893 HTSPIDCPEDGKH
+893 HTSPIDCPDDAKH

-930 LPAHTHTHHSLS
+930 LPAHTHHSLS

-992 HTKAK
+992 HGKTK
-997 RKARAANARK
+997 RKTRASARK

-1015 QISRYWLQAVAAN
+1015 QISRYWLQAVAGN

>member
-1 MVFLQYL
+1 MNIARWLYWLVS
-8 LWIISILAIQA
+8 ISLCWA
-19 SQLNNGGDKNA
+19 SQYDNGGDKNA
-30 ITVDNMTESLEAIN
+30 LTTSGTSENTTVRLEAIE
-44 GTPNYRLIKPNR
+44 GTPNFKLIKSEKG
-56 ATPWY
+56 TQWF
-61 PEREIKLDSCVRR
+61 PEREIKLNSCVRR
-74 ARCEHLDKLTCLG
+74 AQCEPLNKTTCLG
-87 AKLSYDKTS
+87 VKLPYNRTS
-96 VLLTFYETQN
+96 VRLTFYDTQY
-106 QIQTQLELYKELINV
+106 QIQNQLELYRELINV

-135 FMPKCE
+135 FMPNCE
-141 KILGQD
+141 RILDQD
-147 MVYLPSYEMCKIT
+147 MVHLPSYEMCKIT

-173 PSFLKCNS
+173 PSFLKCNA
-181 TLFPTRCDNAVRE
+181 TLFPPKCENAARE

-206 LIHTHKALHFY
+206 LIHTDKKLHFY
-217 EGISGCGL
+217 EGVSGCGL

-239 IHRLVAWGAGM
+239 IHRLVAWGAGA

-332 YFMMAACV
+332 YFMIAACV

-372 VAWSLPLV
+372 VAWSLPLI

-391 DGSSVTGVCF
+391 DGNSVTGVCF
-401 VGYVSHPMRAGLL
+401 VGYVNHPMRAAML
-414 LAPLAVVLVIG
+414 LAPLSIVLLLG

-430 RGVFSLIAVRVSS
+430 RGVFSLVAVRVSS
-443 KDVISPRAS
+443 KDVISPRAA

-472 ICVTFACHIYE
+472 ICVTFACHVYE
-483 FRNAELWREA
+483 FRNAESWKEA

-504 LKDSEKECG
+504 LKEGAARECG
-513 SASGRLCR
+513 A
-521 CCSCGCC
+521 
-528 AASRRARSWPRGR
+528 
-541 GRRPPPPPGAATS
+541 GA
-554 PGSSACYLLVQC
+554 
-566 GSGLRLLLARTV
+566 
-578 RQWRPAVCVGAA
+578 
-590 AAAAV
+590 
-595 LLRGGRAHGLV
+595 
-606 DVDAGRRRRLAP
+606 
-618 LPRQVAPPATCSYS
+618 
-632 AAVASGRLCRCCSCG
+632 
-647 CCAASRRARSW
+647 
-658 PRGRGR
+658 
-664 RPPPPPGAATS
+664 
-675 PGSSACYL
+675 
-683 LVQCGSGVRPSVSVL
+683 RPSVSVL

-712 ASWTWDAGRRRRL
+712 ASWTW
-725 APLPRQVAPPATC
+725 
-738 SYSAAVASGRLCRCC
+738 
-753 SCGCCAASRR
+753 
-763 ARSWPR
+763 
-769 GRGRRPPPPPGAA
+769 
-782 TSPGSSACYLLV
+782 
-794 QCGSG
+794 
-799 VRPSVSV
+799 
-806 LQLRLLCC
+806 
-814 FAAGAPMASWT
+814 
-825 WTPAAAAAWRRYL
+825 TPAAAAAWRRYM
-838 ARKFGCSVEAEV
+838 AKKCGCSVEAELT
-850 SRRARKHELIARA
+850 RRARKHELIARA
-863 YRRRGEFAA
+863 YKRRNEFIT

-879 LGGSRQDPVGLCLD
+879 LGGSRQDPVGFCLD
-893 HTSPIDCPEDGKH
+893 NTSPIDYPDDAKH
-906 ESGEL
+906 ESACWLRSGEL

-930 LPAHTHTHHSLS
+930 LPAHHHSLS

-992 HTKAK
+992 HSKAK
-997 RKARAANARK
+997 RKRASVRK

>member
-1 MVFLQYL
+1 MTPWRWLSWL
-8 LWIISILAIQA
+8 LMILACRA
-19 SQLNNGGDKNA
+19 SQFDNGGDKNA
-30 ITVDNMTESLEAIN
+30 ITDMNDNATEHLEAIN
-44 GTPNYRLIKPNR
+44 GTPNYRLIKPDKS
-56 ATPWY
+56 PQWF
-61 PEREIKLDSCVRR
+61 PEPQIKLDSCVRR
-74 ARCEHLDKLTCLG
+74 AQCEPLNKTNCLG
-87 AKLSYDKTS
+87 TRLPYDKTS
-96 VLLTFYETQN
+96 IHLTLHENQY
-106 QIQTQLELYKELINV
+106 QIQTQLELYRELINV
-121 PKCWAVIQPLLCAT
+121 PNCWAVIQPLLCST

-141 KILGQD
+141 RILGQD

-160 MEPCAILYNTSYF
+160 MEPCSILYNTSYF
-173 PSFLKCNS
+173 PSFLKCNV
-181 TLFPTRCDNAVRE
+181 TLFPSRCENAVRE
-194 MKFNTTGKCLPP
+194 LKFNTSGKCLPP
-206 LIHTHKALHFY
+206 LIHTDKPLHFY

-239 IHRLVAWGAGM
+239 IHRLVAWGAGV

-288 MGWLVQ
+288 MGWLIQ

-372 VAWSLPLV
+372 VAWSLPLI
-380 LTITTMAFGEV
+380 LTIATMAFGEV
-391 DGSSVTGVCF
+391 DGSSVTGICF
-401 VGYVSHPMRAGLL
+401 VGYVNHPMRAALL
-414 LAPLAVVLVIG
+414 LAPLSVVLVLG

-443 KDVISPRAS
+443 KDVISPRAA

-483 FRNAELWREA
+483 FRNAELWKES
-493 FKKNIICRLEA
+493 FKKNVICRLEA
-504 LKDSEKECG
+504 LKQPEKEC
-513 SASGRLCR
+513 S
-521 CCSCGCC
+521 
-528 AASRRARSWPRGR
+528 
-541 GRRPPPPPGAATS
+541 
-554 PGSSACYLLVQC
+554 
-566 GSGLRLLLARTV
+566 
-578 RQWRPAVCVGAA
+578 VGA
-590 AAAAV
+590 
-595 LLRGGRAHGLV
+595 
-606 DVDAGRRRRLAP
+606 
-618 LPRQVAPPATCSYS
+618 
-632 AAVASGRLCRCCSCG
+632 
-647 CCAASRRARSW
+647 
-658 PRGRGR
+658 
-664 RPPPPPGAATS
+664 
-675 PGSSACYL
+675 
-683 LVQCGSGVRPSVSVL
+683 RPSVSVL

-712 ASWTWDAGRRRRL
+712 ASWTW
-725 APLPRQVAPPATC
+725 
-738 SYSAAVASGRLCRCC
+738 
-753 SCGCCAASRR
+753 
-763 ARSWPR
+763 
-769 GRGRRPPPPPGAA
+769 
-782 TSPGSSACYLLV
+782 
-794 QCGSG
+794 
-799 VRPSVSV
+799 
-806 LQLRLLCC
+806 
-814 FAAGAPMASWT
+814 
-825 WTPAAAAAWRRYL
+825 TPAAAAAWRRYL
-838 ARKFGCSVEAEV
+838 ARKCGCSVEEEV
-850 SRRARKHELIARA
+850 TRRARKHELIARA

-879 LGGSRQDPVGLCLD
+879 LGGSRQDPVGLCID
-893 HTSPIDCPEDGKH
+893 PTSPTDYPDDAKH

-911 SSSWAANLP
+911 SSSWAATLP

-930 LPAHTHTHHSLS
+930 LPTHTHHSLS

-980 EMKTKVGRRRTK
+980 EMKTKVGRRRPK
-992 HTKAK
+992 HSKAK
-997 RKARAANARK
+997 RKARAASNRK